1 MEFLRSFLRN
11 STILQI
17 TSKKTSHAHHKLIL
31 TSLRFHARYKFLFP
45 QRSSIGETRSDHVTR
60 NASPRDK
67 ANWNLR
73 VKTAALETILEV
85 VEFWFMSVLA
95 DVCFCMRNEQL
106 IYTRGSYEILTVF
119 LNWCTCVHSHFTGP
133 FKDLSILRIQ
143 RSYREIFTTHYDC
156 RNGELSF
163 IPLK

>member
-1 MEFLRSFLRN
+1 MTISCGFNPISNSWLNPRWQPRWRPFLATSKASSSATTRIIYLILRLSTQDKIVSKYWNISKTLGSEKSSAGMEFLRSFLRN

-85 VEFWFMSVLA
+85 VEF
-95 DVCFCMRNEQL
+95 
-106 IYTRGSYEILTVF
+106 
-119 LNWCTCVHSHFTGP
+119 
-133 FKDLSILRIQ
+133 
-143 RSYREIFTTHYDC
+143 
-156 RNGELSF
+156 
-163 IPLK
+163 